1 MRRPIPS
8 LTLLYALCAA
18 TLLAFQAE
26 FLEAL
31 GELRSIEDL
40 QFQSEVVD
48 SVKLFK
54 ESSNTFDYFWE
65 KEGCMLMGD
74 KLRCHEP
81 TTLQDSLF
89 PTIVQEFCRL
99 RPSKGETNFQER
111 VQSCRTSGVQLLRWD
126 SKSAGQRTV
135 YCGCWVAVFDLI
147 GNVFFFASSMILNHW
162 MSVLCVLY
170 VAIEP
175 TLLKTNPRSQWDIW
189 CFCCFGTF
197 FAVAKVACIVFFPK
211 GDVTLS
217 TLSSSL
223 WR

>member
-1 MRRPIPS
+1 
-8 LTLLYALCAA
+8 
-18 TLLAFQAE
+18 
-26 FLEAL
+26 
-31 GELRSIEDL
+31 
-40 QFQSEVVD
+40 
-48 SVKLFK
+48 
-54 ESSNTFDYFWE
+54 
-65 KEGCMLMGD
+65 MLMGD